1 VLFDPYARYVRDV
14 DVPFGMPEPA
24 LLNYFMGDGVLATV
38 LFTDMSGRPSAPQP
52 FDGPARAIECAR
64 SIRDGVEELGL
75 QVRAGLHTGEIE
87 VVGDNVAGIAVHIA
101 ARIMALASPQE
112 VLVSASVPPL
122 VLGSG
127 LRFADRGTH
136 ALKGVPD
143 EWLVFAVVE
152 DDAR

>member
-1 VLFDPYARYVRDV
+1 
-14 DVPFGMPEPA
+14 
-24 LLNYFMGDGVLATV
+24 
-38 LFTDMSGRPSAPQP
+38 
-52 FDGPARAIECAR
+52 
-64 SIRDGVEELGL
+64 
-75 QVRAGLHTGEIE
+75 
-87 VVGDNVAGIAVHIA
+87 
-101 ARIMALASPQE
+101 MALASPQE